1 MGSKPS
7 TAASTAATMP
17 TTSGVDVISVNATAT
32 ESLSVRETT
41 STNGQFGVPHALV
54 IIACIAT
61 AAILAPSGMSIRDV
75 LFLIAGAAW
84 HQRRSR
90 RDGDDR
96 RPRRQRSDRPFH
108 ERLLHLEE
116 LRWLPWDAPKSR

>member
-41 STNGQFGVPHALV
+41 STNDQFGVPHALV

-75 LFLIAGAAW
+75 LFLIAGAGGIGAAVVVTVMTGG
-84 HQRRSR
+84 RGASGRIGRFMSAYFT
-90 RDGDDR
+90 
-96 RPRRQRSDRPFH
+96 S
-108 ERLLHLEE
+108 
-116 LRWLPWDAPKSR
+116 KN